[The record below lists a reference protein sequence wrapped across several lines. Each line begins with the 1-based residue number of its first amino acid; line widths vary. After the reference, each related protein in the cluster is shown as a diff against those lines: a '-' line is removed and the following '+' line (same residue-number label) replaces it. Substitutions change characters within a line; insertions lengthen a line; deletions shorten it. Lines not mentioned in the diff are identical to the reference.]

1 MKEFVIKPNEANQRF
16 DKYLKKLLPNAGASF
31 IYKMLRKKNIT
42 LNKKKA
48 AGNEV
53 VVSGDVINVFFSDET
68 FDKFS
73 ANTSDLQADFEAL
86 AKLDLSGIEIVSE
99 TTDVLVASKPAN
111 MLSQKTVDTDIS
123 ANERLIGY
131 LINTNQLSFD
141 DFKTFKPSVCNRLD
155 RNTTGLI
162 LMGKT
167 LNGLQT
173 LSSELKD
180 RSINKYYRT
189 IVSGQ
194 ITREMTIKG
203 YLTKNTSANKVTITD
218 KKQNADSQYI
228 ETAYKPISCNNNL
241 TRGEKSITSNYFIC
255 CRVFPYHR
263 SSVRSSPKSFVMRR
277 LKALCSGAS
286 SAGSSAS
293 IAFASSFACSRIF
306 ICFER
311 SVIARSG
318 SPCCLVPKISPGPLS
333 FRSSSAMKNPSLEAS
348 MI

>member
-42 LNKKKA
+42 LKKKKA

-68 FDKFS
+68 FDKFT
-73 ANTSDLQADFEAL
+73 ANTSDLQAEFEAL

-111 MLSQKTVDTDIS
+111 MLSQKAVDTDIS

-194 ITREMTIKG
+194 IPREMTIKG

-228 ETAYKPISCNNNL
+228 ETAYRPISCNNNL
-241 TRGEKSITSNYFIC
+241 TLLEVHLITG
-255 CRVFPYHR
+255 R
-263 SSVRSSPKSFVMRR
+263 SHQIRAH
-277 LKALCSGAS
+277 L
-286 SAGSSAS
+286 AS
-293 IAFASSFACSRIF
+293 IGHPVVGDRKYGDEQINNLYRDKYRVKYQLLHAYRIEF
-306 ICFER
+306 DSDDIVTAQMPE
-311 SVIARSG
+311 
-318 SPCCLVPKISPGPLS
+318 LYNKIM
-333 FRSSSAMKNPSLEAS
+333 R
-348 MI
+348 

>member
-68 FDKFS
+68 FDKFT

-111 MLSQKTVDTDIS
+111 MLSQKAVDTDIS

-228 ETAYKPISCNNNL
+228 ETGYRPISCNNNL
-241 TRGEKSITSNYFIC
+241 TLLEVHLITG
-255 CRVFPYHR
+255 R
-263 SSVRSSPKSFVMRR
+263 SHQIRAH
-277 LKALCSGAS
+277 L
-286 SAGSSAS
+286 AS
-293 IAFASSFACSRIF
+293 IGHPVVGDRKYGDEQINNLYRDKYRVKYQLLHAYRIEF
-306 ICFER
+306 DSDDIVTAKMPE
-311 SVIARSG
+311 
-318 SPCCLVPKISPGPLS
+318 LYNKIM
-333 FRSSSAMKNPSLEAS
+333 R
-348 MI
+348 

>member
-16 DKYLKKLLPNAGASF
+16 DKYLKKLLPNAGTSF

-68 FDKFS
+68 FDKFT

-111 MLSQKTVDTDIS
+111 MLSQKAVDTDIS

-228 ETAYKPISCNNNL
+228 ETGYRPISCNNDL
-241 TRGEKSITSNYFIC
+241 TLLEVHLITG
-255 CRVFPYHR
+255 R
-263 SSVRSSPKSFVMRR
+263 SHQIRAH
-277 LKALCSGAS
+277 L
-286 SAGSSAS
+286 AS
-293 IAFASSFACSRIF
+293 IGHPVVGDYKYGDEQINHLYRDKYRVKYQLLHAYRIEF
-306 ICFER
+306 DSDNIVTAQMPE
-311 SVIARSG
+311 
-318 SPCCLVPKISPGPLS
+318 LYNKIM
-333 FRSSSAMKNPSLEAS
+333 R
-348 MI
+348 

>member
-68 FDKFS
+68 FDKFTT
-73 ANTSDLQADFEAL
+73 NTSDLQADFEAL

-111 MLSQKTVDTDIS
+111 MLSQKAVDTDIS

-194 ITREMTIKG
+194 ITRKMTIKG

-228 ETAYKPISCNNNL
+228 ETGYRPISCNNNL
-241 TRGEKSITSNYFIC
+241 TLLEVHLITG
-255 CRVFPYHR
+255 R
-263 SSVRSSPKSFVMRR
+263 SHQIRAH
-277 LKALCSGAS
+277 L
-286 SAGSSAS
+286 AS
-293 IAFASSFACSRIF
+293 IGHPVVGDCKYGDEQINHLYRDKYRVKYQLLHAYRIEF
-306 ICFER
+306 DSDNIVTAQMPE
-311 SVIARSG
+311 
-318 SPCCLVPKISPGPLS
+318 LYNKIM
-333 FRSSSAMKNPSLEAS
+333 R
-348 MI
+348 

>member
-16 DKYLKKLLPNAGASF
+16 DKYLKKLLPNAGTSF

-68 FDKFS
+68 FDKFT

-111 MLSQKTVDTDIS
+111 MLSQKAVDTDIS

-131 LINTNQLSFD
+131 LINTSQLSFD

-194 ITREMTIKG
+194 IPREMTIKG

-228 ETAYKPISCNNNL
+228 ETAYRPISCNNNL
-241 TRGEKSITSNYFIC
+241 TLLEVHLITG
-255 CRVFPYHR
+255 R
-263 SSVRSSPKSFVMRR
+263 SHQIRAH
-277 LKALCSGAS
+277 L
-286 SAGSSAS
+286 AS
-293 IAFASSFACSRIF
+293 IGHLVVGDRKYGDEQINNLYRDKYRVKYQLLHAYRIEF
-306 ICFER
+306 DSDDIVTAKMPE
-311 SVIARSG
+311 
-318 SPCCLVPKISPGPLS
+318 LYNKIM
-333 FRSSSAMKNPSLEAS
+333 R
-348 MI
+348 

>member
-16 DKYLKKLLPNAGASF
+16 DKYLKKLLPNAGTSF

-68 FDKFS
+68 FDKFT
-73 ANTSDLQADFEAL
+73 ANTSDLQAEFEAL

-111 MLSQKTVDTDIS
+111 MLSQKAVDTDIS

-173 LSSELKD
+173 LSGELKD

-194 ITREMTIKG
+194 IPREMTIKG

-228 ETAYKPISCNNNL
+228 ETAYRPISCNNNL
-241 TRGEKSITSNYFIC
+241 TLLEVHLITG
-255 CRVFPYHR
+255 R
-263 SSVRSSPKSFVMRR
+263 SHQIRAH
-277 LKALCSGAS
+277 L
-286 SAGSSAS
+286 AS
-293 IAFASSFACSRIF
+293 IGHPVVGDRKYGDEQINNLYRDKYRVKYQLLHAYRIEF
-306 ICFER
+306 DSDDIVTAQMPE
-311 SVIARSG
+311 
-318 SPCCLVPKISPGPLS
+318 LYNKIM
-333 FRSSSAMKNPSLEAS
+333 R
-348 MI
+348 

>member
-16 DKYLKKLLPNAGASF
+16 DKYLKKLLPNAGTSF

-68 FDKFS
+68 FDKFT
-73 ANTSDLQADFEAL
+73 ANTSDLQAEFEAL
-86 AKLDLSGIEIVSE
+86 AKLELSGIEIVSE

-111 MLSQKTVDTDIS
+111 MLSQKAVDTDIS

-173 LSSELKD
+173 LSGELKD

-194 ITREMTIKG
+194 IPREMTIKG

-228 ETAYKPISCNNNL
+228 ETAYRPISCNNNL
-241 TRGEKSITSNYFIC
+241 TLLEVHLITG
-255 CRVFPYHR
+255 R
-263 SSVRSSPKSFVMRR
+263 SHQIRAH
-277 LKALCSGAS
+277 L
-286 SAGSSAS
+286 AS
-293 IAFASSFACSRIF
+293 IGHPVVGDRKYGDEQINNLYRDKYRVKYQLLHAYRIEF
-306 ICFER
+306 DSDDIVTAQMPE
-311 SVIARSG
+311 
-318 SPCCLVPKISPGPLS
+318 LYNKIM
-333 FRSSSAMKNPSLEAS
+333 R
-348 MI
+348 

>member
-68 FDKFS
+68 FDKFT

-99 TTDVLVASKPAN
+99 TADVLVASKPAN
-111 MLSQKTVDTDIS
+111 MLSQKAVDTDIS

-228 ETAYKPISCNNNL
+228 ETGYRPISCNNNL
-241 TRGEKSITSNYFIC
+241 TLLEVHLITG
-255 CRVFPYHR
+255 R
-263 SSVRSSPKSFVMRR
+263 SHQIRAH
-277 LKALCSGAS
+277 L
-286 SAGSSAS
+286 AS
-293 IAFASSFACSRIF
+293 IGHPVVGDCKYGDEQINHLYRDKYRVKYQLLHAYRIEF
-306 ICFER
+306 DSDNIVTAQMPE
-311 SVIARSG
+311 
-318 SPCCLVPKISPGPLS
+318 LYNKIM
-333 FRSSSAMKNPSLEAS
+333 R
-348 MI
+348 

>member
-16 DKYLKKLLPNAGASF
+16 DKYLKKLLPNAGTSF

-68 FDKFS
+68 FDKFT
-73 ANTSDLQADFEAL
+73 ANTSDLQAEFEAL

-111 MLSQKTVDTDIS
+111 MLSQKAVDTDIS

-194 ITREMTIKG
+194 IPREMTIKG

-228 ETAYKPISCNNNL
+228 ETAYRPISCNNNL
-241 TRGEKSITSNYFIC
+241 TLLEVHLITG
-255 CRVFPYHR
+255 R
-263 SSVRSSPKSFVMRR
+263 SHQIRAH
-277 LKALCSGAS
+277 L
-286 SAGSSAS
+286 AS
-293 IAFASSFACSRIF
+293 IGHPVVGDRKYGDEQINNLYRDKYRVKYQLLHAYRIEF
-306 ICFER
+306 DSDDI
-311 SVIARSG
+311 VTARM
-318 SPCCLVPKISPGPLS
+318 PELYNKIM
-333 FRSSSAMKNPSLEAS
+333 R
-348 MI
+348 

>member
-53 VVSGDVINVFFSDET
+53 VLSGDVINVFFSDET
-68 FDKFS
+68 FDKFT

-111 MLSQKTVDTDIS
+111 MLSQKAVDTDIS

-228 ETAYKPISCNNNL
+228 ETGYRPISCNNNL
-241 TRGEKSITSNYFIC
+241 TLLEVHLITG
-255 CRVFPYHR
+255 R
-263 SSVRSSPKSFVMRR
+263 SHQIRAH
-277 LKALCSGAS
+277 L
-286 SAGSSAS
+286 AS
-293 IAFASSFACSRIF
+293 IGHPVVGDCKYGDEQINHLYRDKYRVKYQLLHAYRIEF
-306 ICFER
+306 DSDNIVTAQMPE
-311 SVIARSG
+311 
-318 SPCCLVPKISPGPLS
+318 LYNKIM
-333 FRSSSAMKNPSLEAS
+333 R
-348 MI
+348 

>member
-16 DKYLKKLLPNAGASF
+16 DKYLKKLLPNAGTSF

-68 FDKFS
+68 FDKFT
-73 ANTSDLQADFEAL
+73 ANTSDLQAEFEAL

-111 MLSQKTVDTDIS
+111 MLSQKAVDIDIS

-194 ITREMTIKG
+194 IPREMTIKG

-228 ETAYKPISCNNNL
+228 ETAYRPISCNNNL
-241 TRGEKSITSNYFIC
+241 TLLEVHLITGRSHQIRAHLASLSHPLAGDYKYGDAAFNRYMKDRYRCSSQMLHSYELDIPDMDIHVHTDIPELFVNVLKGEDIWEPGI
-255 CRVFPYHR
+255 PE
-263 SSVRSSPKSFVMRR
+263 
-277 LKALCSGAS
+277 AL
-286 SAGSSAS
+286 
-293 IAFASSFACSRIF
+293 
-306 ICFER
+306 E
-311 SVIARSG
+311 V
-318 SPCCLVPKISPGPLS
+318 LH
-333 FRSSSAMKNPSLEAS
+333 
-348 MI
+348 

>member
-16 DKYLKKLLPNAGASF
+16 DKYLKKLLPNAGTSF

-42 LNKKKA
+42 LNKKRA

-68 FDKFS
+68 FDKFT
-73 ANTSDLQADFEAL
+73 ANTSDLQAEFEAL

-111 MLSQKTVDTDIS
+111 MLSQKAVDTDIS

-131 LINTNQLSFD
+131 LIKTNQLSFD

-194 ITREMTIKG
+194 IPREMTIKG

-228 ETAYKPISCNNNL
+228 ETAYRPISCNNNL
-241 TRGEKSITSNYFIC
+241 TLLEVHLITG
-255 CRVFPYHR
+255 R
-263 SSVRSSPKSFVMRR
+263 SHQIRAH
-277 LKALCSGAS
+277 L
-286 SAGSSAS
+286 AS
-293 IAFASSFACSRIF
+293 IGHPVVGDRKYGDEQINNLYRDKYRVKYQLLHAYRIEF
-306 ICFER
+306 DSDHIVTAQMPE
-311 SVIARSG
+311 
-318 SPCCLVPKISPGPLS
+318 LYNKIM
-333 FRSSSAMKNPSLEAS
+333 R
-348 MI
+348 

>member
-1 MKEFVIKPNEANQRF
+1 MKEFIIKPNEANQRF
-16 DKYLKKLLPNAGASF
+16 DKYLKKLLPNAGTSF

-68 FDKFS
+68 FDKFA
-73 ANTSDLQADFEAL
+73 ANTSDLQAEFEAL
-86 AKLDLSGIEIVSE
+86 ARLDLSGIEIVSE

-111 MLSQKTVDTDIS
+111 MLSQKAVDTDIS

-131 LINTNQLSFD
+131 LINTNQLSFE

-194 ITREMTIKG
+194 IPREMTIKG
-203 YLTKNTSANKVTITD
+203 YLTKNASANKVTITD

-228 ETAYKPISCNNNL
+228 ETAYRPISCNNNL
-241 TRGEKSITSNYFIC
+241 TLLEVHLITG
-255 CRVFPYHR
+255 R
-263 SSVRSSPKSFVMRR
+263 SHQIRAH
-277 LKALCSGAS
+277 L
-286 SAGSSAS
+286 AS
-293 IAFASSFACSRIF
+293 IGHPVVGDRKYGDEQINNLYRDKYRVKYQLLHAYRIEF
-306 ICFER
+306 DSDHIVTAQMPE
-311 SVIARSG
+311 
-318 SPCCLVPKISPGPLS
+318 LYNKIM
-333 FRSSSAMKNPSLEAS
+333 R
-348 MI
+348 

>member
-68 FDKFS
+68 FDKFT

-99 TTDVLVASKPAN
+99 TTDVLAASKPAN
-111 MLSQKTVDTDIS
+111 MLSQKAVDTDIS

-228 ETAYKPISCNNNL
+228 ETGYRPISCNNNL
-241 TRGEKSITSNYFIC
+241 TLLEVHLITG
-255 CRVFPYHR
+255 R
-263 SSVRSSPKSFVMRR
+263 SHQIRAH
-277 LKALCSGAS
+277 L
-286 SAGSSAS
+286 AS
-293 IAFASSFACSRIF
+293 IGHSVVGDHKYGDEQINNLYRDKYRVKYQLLHAYRIEF
-306 ICFER
+306 DSDNIVTAQMPE
-311 SVIARSG
+311 
-318 SPCCLVPKISPGPLS
+318 LYNKIM
-333 FRSSSAMKNPSLEAS
+333 R
-348 MI
+348 

>member
-68 FDKFS
+68 FDKFT
-73 ANTSDLQADFEAL
+73 ANTSDLQAEFEAL

-99 TTDVLVASKPAN
+99 TKDVLVASKPAN
-111 MLSQKTVDTDIS
+111 MLSQKAVDTDIS

-194 ITREMTIKG
+194 IPREMTIKG

-228 ETAYKPISCNNNL
+228 ETAYRPISCNNNL
-241 TRGEKSITSNYFIC
+241 TLLEVHLITG
-255 CRVFPYHR
+255 R
-263 SSVRSSPKSFVMRR
+263 SHQIRAH
-277 LKALCSGAS
+277 L
-286 SAGSSAS
+286 AS
-293 IAFASSFACSRIF
+293 IGHPVVGDRKYGDEQINNLYRDKYRVKYQLLHAYRIEF
-306 ICFER
+306 DSDDIVTAQMPE
-311 SVIARSG
+311 
-318 SPCCLVPKISPGPLS
+318 LYNKIM
-333 FRSSSAMKNPSLEAS
+333 R
-348 MI
+348 

>member
-68 FDKFS
+68 FDKFT
-73 ANTSDLQADFEAL
+73 ANTSYLQADFEAL

-111 MLSQKTVDTDIS
+111 MLSQKAVDTDIS

-228 ETAYKPISCNNNL
+228 ETAYRPISCNNNL
-241 TRGEKSITSNYFIC
+241 TLLEVHLITG
-255 CRVFPYHR
+255 R
-263 SSVRSSPKSFVMRR
+263 SHQIRAH
-277 LKALCSGAS
+277 L
-286 SAGSSAS
+286 AS
-293 IAFASSFACSRIF
+293 IGHPVVGDCKYGDEQINNLYRDKYRVKYQLLHAYRIEF
-306 ICFER
+306 DSDNIVTAQMPE
-311 SVIARSG
+311 
-318 SPCCLVPKISPGPLS
+318 LYNKIM
-333 FRSSSAMKNPSLEAS
+333 R
-348 MI
+348 

>member
-16 DKYLKKLLPNAGASF
+16 DKYLKKLLPNAGTSF

-68 FDKFS
+68 FDKFT
-73 ANTSDLQADFEAL
+73 ANTSDLQAEFEAL

-111 MLSQKTVDTDIS
+111 MLSQKAVDTDIS

-131 LINTNQLSFD
+131 LIKTNQLSFD

-194 ITREMTIKG
+194 IPREMTIKG

-228 ETAYKPISCNNNL
+228 ETAYRPILCNNDL
-241 TRGEKSITSNYFIC
+241 TLLEVHLITG
-255 CRVFPYHR
+255 R
-263 SSVRSSPKSFVMRR
+263 SHQIRAH
-277 LKALCSGAS
+277 L
-286 SAGSSAS
+286 AS
-293 IAFASSFACSRIF
+293 IGHPVVGDYKYGDEHINHLYRDKYRVKYQLLHAYRIEF
-306 ICFER
+306 DSDNIVTAQMPE
-311 SVIARSG
+311 
-318 SPCCLVPKISPGPLS
+318 LYNKIM
-333 FRSSSAMKNPSLEAS
+333 R
-348 MI
+348 

>member
-1 MKEFVIKPNEANQRF
+1 M
-16 DKYLKKLLPNAGASF
+16 
-31 IYKMLRKKNIT
+31 
-42 LNKKKA
+42 
-48 AGNEV
+48 
-53 VVSGDVINVFFSDET
+53 FFSDET
-68 FDKFS
+68 FDKFT

-111 MLSQKTVDTDIS
+111 MLSQKAVDTDIS

-228 ETAYKPISCNNNL
+228 ETGYRPISCNNNL
-241 TRGEKSITSNYFIC
+241 TLLEVHLITG
-255 CRVFPYHR
+255 R
-263 SSVRSSPKSFVMRR
+263 SHQIRAH
-277 LKALCSGAS
+277 L
-286 SAGSSAS
+286 AS
-293 IAFASSFACSRIF
+293 IGHPVVGDCKYGDEQINHLYRNKYRVKYQLLHAYRIEF
-306 ICFER
+306 DSDNIVTAQMPE
-311 SVIARSG
+311 
-318 SPCCLVPKISPGPLS
+318 LYNKIM
-333 FRSSSAMKNPSLEAS
+333 R
-348 MI
+348 

>member
-16 DKYLKKLLPNAGASF
+16 DKYLKKLLPNAGTSF

-48 AGNEV
+48 AGNEF

-68 FDKFS
+68 FDKFT
-73 ANTSDLQADFEAL
+73 ANTSDLQAEFEAL

-111 MLSQKTVDTDIS
+111 MLSQKAVDTDIS

-194 ITREMTIKG
+194 IPREMTIKG
-203 YLTKNTSANKVTITD
+203 YLTKNASANKVTITD

-228 ETAYKPISCNNNL
+228 ETAYRPISCNNNL
-241 TRGEKSITSNYFIC
+241 TLLEVHLITG
-255 CRVFPYHR
+255 R
-263 SSVRSSPKSFVMRR
+263 SHQIRAH
-277 LKALCSGAS
+277 L
-286 SAGSSAS
+286 AS
-293 IAFASSFACSRIF
+293 IGHPVVGDRKYGDEQINNLYRDKYRVKYQLLHAYRIEF
-306 ICFER
+306 DSDDIVTAKMPE
-311 SVIARSG
+311 
-318 SPCCLVPKISPGPLS
+318 LYNKIM
-333 FRSSSAMKNPSLEAS
+333 R
-348 MI
+348 

>member
-68 FDKFS
+68 FDKFT
-73 ANTSDLQADFEAL
+73 ANTSDLRADFEAL

-111 MLSQKTVDTDIS
+111 MLSQKAVDTDIS

-241 TRGEKSITSNYFIC
+241 TLLEVHLITG
-255 CRVFPYHR
+255 R
-263 SSVRSSPKSFVMRR
+263 SHQIRAH
-277 LKALCSGAS
+277 L
-286 SAGSSAS
+286 AS
-293 IAFASSFACSRIF
+293 IGHPVVGDCKYGNEQINHLYRDKYRVKYQLLHAYRIEF
-306 ICFER
+306 DSDNIVTAQMPE
-311 SVIARSG
+311 
-318 SPCCLVPKISPGPLS
+318 LYNKIM
-333 FRSSSAMKNPSLEAS
+333 R
-348 MI
+348 

>member
-68 FDKFS
+68 FDKFT

-111 MLSQKTVDTDIS
+111 MLSQKAVDTDIS

-194 ITREMTIKG
+194 ITRKMTIKG

-218 KKQNADSQYI
+218 KKQNADSRYI
-228 ETAYKPISCNNNL
+228 ETAYRPISCNNNL
-241 TRGEKSITSNYFIC
+241 TLLEVHLITG
-255 CRVFPYHR
+255 R
-263 SSVRSSPKSFVMRR
+263 SHQIRAH
-277 LKALCSGAS
+277 L
-286 SAGSSAS
+286 AS
-293 IAFASSFACSRIF
+293 IGHPVVGDCKYGDEQINHLYRDKYRVKYQLLHAYRIEF
-306 ICFER
+306 DSDNIVTAQMPE
-311 SVIARSG
+311 
-318 SPCCLVPKISPGPLS
+318 LYNKIM
-333 FRSSSAMKNPSLEAS
+333 R
-348 MI
+348 

>member
-16 DKYLKKLLPNAGASF
+16 DKYLKKLLPNAGTSF

-68 FDKFS
+68 FDKFT
-73 ANTSDLQADFEAL
+73 ANTSDLQAEFEAL

-111 MLSQKTVDTDIS
+111 MLSQKAVDTDIS

-141 DFKTFKPSVCNRLD
+141 DFKTFRPSVCNRLD

-194 ITREMTIKG
+194 IPREMTIKG

-228 ETAYKPISCNNNL
+228 ETAYRPISCNNNL
-241 TRGEKSITSNYFIC
+241 TLLEVHLITG
-255 CRVFPYHR
+255 R
-263 SSVRSSPKSFVMRR
+263 SHQIRAH
-277 LKALCSGAS
+277 L
-286 SAGSSAS
+286 AS
-293 IAFASSFACSRIF
+293 IGHPVVGDRKYGDEQINNLYRDKYRVKYQLLHAYRIEF
-306 ICFER
+306 DSDDIVTAKMPE
-311 SVIARSG
+311 
-318 SPCCLVPKISPGPLS
+318 LYNKIM
-333 FRSSSAMKNPSLEAS
+333 R
-348 MI
+348 

>member
-16 DKYLKKLLPNAGASF
+16 DKYLKKLLPNAGTSF

-68 FDKFS
+68 FDKFA
-73 ANTSDLQADFEAL
+73 ANTSDLQAEFEAL

-111 MLSQKTVDTDIS
+111 MLSQKAVDTDIS

-131 LINTNQLSFD
+131 LINTNQLSFE

-194 ITREMTIKG
+194 IPREMTIKG
-203 YLTKNTSANKVTITD
+203 YLTKNASANKVTITD

-228 ETAYKPISCNNNL
+228 ETAYRPISCNNNL
-241 TRGEKSITSNYFIC
+241 TLLEVHLITG
-255 CRVFPYHR
+255 R
-263 SSVRSSPKSFVMRR
+263 SHQIRAH
-277 LKALCSGAS
+277 L
-286 SAGSSAS
+286 AS
-293 IAFASSFACSRIF
+293 IGHPVVGDRKYGDEQINNLYRDKYRVKYQLLHAYRIEF
-306 ICFER
+306 DSDHIITAQMPE
-311 SVIARSG
+311 
-318 SPCCLVPKISPGPLS
+318 LYNKIM
-333 FRSSSAMKNPSLEAS
+333 R
-348 MI
+348 

>member
-68 FDKFS
+68 FDKFT
-73 ANTSDLQADFEAL
+73 ANTSDLQAEFEAL

-111 MLSQKTVDTDIS
+111 MLSQKAVDTDIS

-218 KKQNADSQYI
+218 KKQNADSQHI
-228 ETAYKPISCNNNL
+228 ETAYRPISCNNNL
-241 TRGEKSITSNYFIC
+241 TLLEVHLITG
-255 CRVFPYHR
+255 R
-263 SSVRSSPKSFVMRR
+263 SHQIRAH
-277 LKALCSGAS
+277 L
-286 SAGSSAS
+286 AS
-293 IAFASSFACSRIF
+293 IGHPVVGDCKYGDEQINHLYRDKYRVKYQLLHAYRIEF
-306 ICFER
+306 DSDNIVTAQMPE
-311 SVIARSG
+311 
-318 SPCCLVPKISPGPLS
+318 LYNKIM
-333 FRSSSAMKNPSLEAS
+333 R
-348 MI
+348 

>member
-16 DKYLKKLLPNAGASF
+16 DKYLKKLLPNAGTSF

-68 FDKFS
+68 FDKFT
-73 ANTSDLQADFEAL
+73 ANTSDLQAEFEAL

-111 MLSQKTVDTDIS
+111 MLSQKAVDTDIS

-131 LINTNQLSFD
+131 LIKTNQLSFD

-194 ITREMTIKG
+194 IPREMTIKG

-228 ETAYKPISCNNNL
+228 ETAYRPISCNNNL
-241 TRGEKSITSNYFIC
+241 TLLEVHLITG
-255 CRVFPYHR
+255 R
-263 SSVRSSPKSFVMRR
+263 SHQIRAH
-277 LKALCSGAS
+277 L
-286 SAGSSAS
+286 AS
-293 IAFASSFACSRIF
+293 IGHPVVGDRKYGNEQINNLYRDKYRVKYQLLHAYRIEF
-306 ICFER
+306 DSDDIVTAQMPE
-311 SVIARSG
+311 
-318 SPCCLVPKISPGPLS
+318 LYNKIM
-333 FRSSSAMKNPSLEAS
+333 R
-348 MI
+348 

>member
-16 DKYLKKLLPNAGASF
+16 DKYLKKLLPNAGTSF

-68 FDKFS
+68 FDKFT
-73 ANTSDLQADFEAL
+73 ANTSDLQAEFEAL

-111 MLSQKTVDTDIS
+111 MLSQKAVDTDIS

-194 ITREMTIKG
+194 ISREMTIKG

-228 ETAYKPISCNNNL
+228 ETAYRPISCNNNL
-241 TRGEKSITSNYFIC
+241 TLLEVHLITG
-255 CRVFPYHR
+255 R
-263 SSVRSSPKSFVMRR
+263 SHQIRAH
-277 LKALCSGAS
+277 L
-286 SAGSSAS
+286 AS
-293 IAFASSFACSRIF
+293 IGHPVVGDRKYGDEQINNLYRDKYRVKYQLLHAYRIEF
-306 ICFER
+306 DSDDIVTAQMPE
-311 SVIARSG
+311 
-318 SPCCLVPKISPGPLS
+318 LYNKIM
-333 FRSSSAMKNPSLEAS
+333 R
-348 MI
+348 

>member
-16 DKYLKKLLPNAGASF
+16 DKYLKKLLPNAGTSF

-68 FDKFS
+68 FDKFT

-111 MLSQKTVDTDIS
+111 MLSQKAVDTDIS

-228 ETAYKPISCNNNL
+228 ETGYRPISCNNNL
-241 TRGEKSITSNYFIC
+241 TLLEVHLITG
-255 CRVFPYHR
+255 R
-263 SSVRSSPKSFVMRR
+263 SHQIRAH
-277 LKALCSGAS
+277 L
-286 SAGSSAS
+286 AS
-293 IAFASSFACSRIF
+293 IGHPVVGDCKYGDEQINHLYRDKYRVKYQLLHAYRIEF
-306 ICFER
+306 DSDDIVTAQMPE
-311 SVIARSG
+311 
-318 SPCCLVPKISPGPLS
+318 LYNKIM
-333 FRSSSAMKNPSLEAS
+333 R
-348 MI
+348 

>member
-68 FDKFS
+68 FDKFT

-111 MLSQKTVDTDIS
+111 MLSQKAVDTDIS

-228 ETAYKPISCNNNL
+228 ETGYRPISCNNNL
-241 TRGEKSITSNYFIC
+241 TLLEVHLITG
-255 CRVFPYHR
+255 R
-263 SSVRSSPKSFVMRR
+263 SHQIRAH
-277 LKALCSGAS
+277 L
-286 SAGSSAS
+286 AS
-293 IAFASSFACSRIF
+293 IGHPVVGDRKYGDEQINHLYRDKYRVKYQLLHAYRIEF
-306 ICFER
+306 DSDDIVTAQMPE
-311 SVIARSG
+311 
-318 SPCCLVPKISPGPLS
+318 LYNKIM
-333 FRSSSAMKNPSLEAS
+333 R
-348 MI
+348 

>member
-16 DKYLKKLLPNAGASF
+16 DKYLKKLLPNAGTSF

-68 FDKFS
+68 FDKFT

-111 MLSQKTVDTDIS
+111 MLSQKAVDIDIS

-194 ITREMTIKG
+194 IPREMTIKG

-228 ETAYKPISCNNNL
+228 ETAYRPISCNNNL
-241 TRGEKSITSNYFIC
+241 TLLEVHLITG
-255 CRVFPYHR
+255 R
-263 SSVRSSPKSFVMRR
+263 SHQIRAH
-277 LKALCSGAS
+277 L
-286 SAGSSAS
+286 AS
-293 IAFASSFACSRIF
+293 IGHPVVGDRKYGDEQINNLYRDKYRVKYQLLHAYRIEF
-306 ICFER
+306 DSDDIVTAQMPE
-311 SVIARSG
+311 
-318 SPCCLVPKISPGPLS
+318 LYNKIM
-333 FRSSSAMKNPSLEAS
+333 R
-348 MI
+348 

>member
-16 DKYLKKLLPNAGASF
+16 DKYLKKLLPNAGTSF

-68 FDKFS
+68 FDKFT
-73 ANTSDLQADFEAL
+73 ANTSDLQAEFEAL

-111 MLSQKTVDTDIS
+111 MLSQKAVDTDIS

-194 ITREMTIKG
+194 IPREMTIKG

-228 ETAYKPISCNNNL
+228 ETAYRPISCNNNL
-241 TRGEKSITSNYFIC
+241 TLLEVHLITG
-255 CRVFPYHR
+255 R
-263 SSVRSSPKSFVMRR
+263 SHQIRAH
-277 LKALCSGAS
+277 L
-286 SAGSSAS
+286 AS
-293 IAFASSFACSRIF
+293 IGHPVVGDRKYGDEQINHLYRDKYRVKYQLLHAYRIEF
-306 ICFER
+306 DSDDIVTAQMPE
-311 SVIARSG
+311 
-318 SPCCLVPKISPGPLS
+318 LYNKIM
-333 FRSSSAMKNPSLEAS
+333 R
-348 MI
+348 

>member
-68 FDKFS
+68 FDKFT

-86 AKLDLSGIEIVSE
+86 AKLDLSGIKIVSE

-111 MLSQKTVDTDIS
+111 MLSQKAVDTDIS

-228 ETAYKPISCNNNL
+228 ETSYRPISCNNNL
-241 TRGEKSITSNYFIC
+241 TLLEVHLITG
-255 CRVFPYHR
+255 R
-263 SSVRSSPKSFVMRR
+263 SHQIRAH
-277 LKALCSGAS
+277 L
-286 SAGSSAS
+286 AS
-293 IAFASSFACSRIF
+293 IGHPVVGDCKYGDEQINNLYRDKYRVKYQLLHAYRIEF
-306 ICFER
+306 DSDNIVTAQMPE
-311 SVIARSG
+311 
-318 SPCCLVPKISPGPLS
+318 LYNKIM
-333 FRSSSAMKNPSLEAS
+333 R
-348 MI
+348 

>member
-16 DKYLKKLLPNAGASF
+16 DKYLKKLLPNAGTSF

-68 FDKFS
+68 FDKFT
-73 ANTSDLQADFEAL
+73 ANTSDLQAEFEAL
-86 AKLDLSGIEIVSE
+86 TKLDLSGIEIVRE

-111 MLSQKTVDTDIS
+111 MLSQKAVDTDIS

-173 LSSELKD
+173 LSGELKD

-189 IVSGQ
+189 IVSGK
-194 ITREMTIKG
+194 IPREMTIKG

-228 ETAYKPISCNNNL
+228 ETAYRPISCNNNL
-241 TRGEKSITSNYFIC
+241 TLLEVHLITG
-255 CRVFPYHR
+255 R
-263 SSVRSSPKSFVMRR
+263 SHQIRAH
-277 LKALCSGAS
+277 L
-286 SAGSSAS
+286 AS
-293 IAFASSFACSRIF
+293 IGHPVVGDRKYGDEQINNLYRDKYRVKYQLLHAYRIEF
-306 ICFER
+306 DSDDIVTAQMPE
-311 SVIARSG
+311 
-318 SPCCLVPKISPGPLS
+318 LYNKIM
-333 FRSSSAMKNPSLEAS
+333 R
-348 MI
+348 

>member
-68 FDKFS
+68 FDKFT

-111 MLSQKTVDTDIS
+111 MLSQKAVDTDIS

-203 YLTKNTSANKVTITD
+203 YLTKNASANKVTITD

-241 TRGEKSITSNYFIC
+241 TLLEVHLITG
-255 CRVFPYHR
+255 R
-263 SSVRSSPKSFVMRR
+263 SHQIRAH
-277 LKALCSGAS
+277 L
-286 SAGSSAS
+286 AS
-293 IAFASSFACSRIF
+293 IGHPVVGDCKYGDEQINHLYRDKYRVKYQLLHAYRIEF
-306 ICFER
+306 DSDNIVTAQMPE
-311 SVIARSG
+311 
-318 SPCCLVPKISPGPLS
+318 LYNKIM
-333 FRSSSAMKNPSLEAS
+333 R
-348 MI
+348 

>member
-16 DKYLKKLLPNAGASF
+16 DKYLKKLLPNAGTSF

-68 FDKFS
+68 FDKFT
-73 ANTSDLQADFEAL
+73 ANTSDLQAEFEAL

-111 MLSQKTVDTDIS
+111 MLSQKAVDTDIS

-194 ITREMTIKG
+194 IPREMTIKG

-228 ETAYKPISCNNNL
+228 ETAYRPISCNNNL
-241 TRGEKSITSNYFIC
+241 TLLEVHLITG
-255 CRVFPYHR
+255 R
-263 SSVRSSPKSFVMRR
+263 SHQIRAH
-277 LKALCSGAS
+277 L
-286 SAGSSAS
+286 AS
-293 IAFASSFACSRIF
+293 IGHPVVGDRKYGDEQINNLYRDKYRVKYQLLHAYRIEF
-306 ICFER
+306 DSDDIVTAQMPELYNIIMR
-311 SVIARSG
+311 
-318 SPCCLVPKISPGPLS
+318 
-333 FRSSSAMKNPSLEAS
+333 
-348 MI
+348 

>member
-16 DKYLKKLLPNAGASF
+16 DKYLKKLLPNAGTSF

-68 FDKFS
+68 FDKFA
-73 ANTSDLQADFEAL
+73 ANTSDLQAEFEAL

-111 MLSQKTVDTDIS
+111 MLSQKAVDTDIS

-131 LINTNQLSFD
+131 LINTNQLSFE

-194 ITREMTIKG
+194 IPREMTIKG
-203 YLTKNTSANKVTITD
+203 YLTKNASANKVTITD

-228 ETAYKPISCNNNL
+228 ETAYRPISCNNNL
-241 TRGEKSITSNYFIC
+241 TLLEVHLITG
-255 CRVFPYHR
+255 R
-263 SSVRSSPKSFVMRR
+263 SHQIRAH
-277 LKALCSGAS
+277 L
-286 SAGSSAS
+286 AS
-293 IAFASSFACSRIF
+293 IGHPVVGDCKYGDEQINNLYRDKYRVKYQLLHAYRIEF
-306 ICFER
+306 DSDHIVTAQMPE
-311 SVIARSG
+311 
-318 SPCCLVPKISPGPLS
+318 LYNKIM
-333 FRSSSAMKNPSLEAS
+333 R
-348 MI
+348 

>member
-16 DKYLKKLLPNAGASF
+16 DKYLKKLLPNAGTSF

-68 FDKFS
+68 FDKFT
-73 ANTSDLQADFEAL
+73 ANTSDLQAEFEAL

-111 MLSQKTVDTDIS
+111 MLSQKAVDIDIS

-194 ITREMTIKG
+194 IPREMTIKG

-228 ETAYKPISCNNNL
+228 ETAYRPISCNNNL
-241 TRGEKSITSNYFIC
+241 TLLEVHLITG
-255 CRVFPYHR
+255 R
-263 SSVRSSPKSFVMRR
+263 SHQIRAH
-277 LKALCSGAS
+277 L
-286 SAGSSAS
+286 AS
-293 IAFASSFACSRIF
+293 IGHPVVGDRKYGDEQINNLYRDKYRVKYQLLHSYRIEF
-306 ICFER
+306 DSDDIVTAQMPE
-311 SVIARSG
+311 
-318 SPCCLVPKISPGPLS
+318 LYNKIM
-333 FRSSSAMKNPSLEAS
+333 R
-348 MI
+348 

>member
-68 FDKFS
+68 FDKFT
-73 ANTSDLQADFEAL
+73 ANTSDLQAEFEAL

-111 MLSQKTVDTDIS
+111 MLSQKAVDTDIS

-180 RSINKYYRT
+180 RSINKYYMT

-194 ITREMTIKG
+194 IPREMTIKG

-228 ETAYKPISCNNNL
+228 ETAYRPISCNNNL
-241 TRGEKSITSNYFIC
+241 TLLEVHLITG
-255 CRVFPYHR
+255 R
-263 SSVRSSPKSFVMRR
+263 SHQIRAH
-277 LKALCSGAS
+277 L
-286 SAGSSAS
+286 AS
-293 IAFASSFACSRIF
+293 IGHPVVGDRKYGDEQINNLYRDKYRVKYQLLHAYRIEF
-306 ICFER
+306 DSDDIVTAQMPE
-311 SVIARSG
+311 
-318 SPCCLVPKISPGPLS
+318 LYNKIM
-333 FRSSSAMKNPSLEAS
+333 R
-348 MI
+348 

>member
-68 FDKFS
+68 FDKFT

-111 MLSQKTVDTDIS
+111 MLSQKAVDTDIS

-228 ETAYKPISCNNNL
+228 ETAYRPISCNNNL
-241 TRGEKSITSNYFIC
+241 TLLEVHLITG
-255 CRVFPYHR
+255 R
-263 SSVRSSPKSFVMRR
+263 SHQIRAH
-277 LKALCSGAS
+277 L
-286 SAGSSAS
+286 AS
-293 IAFASSFACSRIF
+293 IGHPVVGDCKYGDEQINHLYRDKYRVKYQLLHAYRIEF
-306 ICFER
+306 DRDNIVTAQMPE
-311 SVIARSG
+311 
-318 SPCCLVPKISPGPLS
+318 LYNKIM
-333 FRSSSAMKNPSLEAS
+333 R
-348 MI
+348 